1 MLQLL
6 ILFRNI
12 MKKGEKKGELN
23 TVKKRIKFL
32 FRTILTFNSSMK
44 LGSFI
49 LNHKYL
55 KDKIYS
61 YPILISKIHRP
72 YLQKN
77 IKISNK
83 LETIINTYNIID
95 KIFNKNI
102 IDELYLNGQS
112 ILSTIIGR
120 EKNVFYIS
128 LELYPFFDKEGEIN
142 LKLLDKNRISLAT
155 LTFSFF
161 KDTSS
166 KIILFIGGIQGAPKE
181 IEKDYIKQVT
191 KELYGIFPKKLLIES
206 LYIIEKALNLSIE
219 KFSVGNQTHVYKAQR
234 YVRKRVIHS
243 DYDSFL
249 CSLESEKLKN
259 NIWKLPVKLNK
270 KNIDDIPSK
279 KRGQY
284 LKKIILIENIEK
296 QIILKLQ
303 SI

>member
-1 MLQLL
+1 MLQSL
-6 ILFRNI
+6 ILFRNV
-12 MKKGEKKGELN
+12 MKKGGKKGELN

-77 IKISNK
+77 MKISNK
-83 LETIINTYNIID
+83 LETIIATYNIID

-112 ILSTIIGR
+112 ILSTITGR
-120 EKNVFYIS
+120 ENNIFYIS

-161 KDTSS
+161 KDTS
-166 KIILFIGGIQGAPKE
+166 LFIGGIQGAPKE

-206 LYIIEKALNLSIE
+206 LYIIEKALNLNIE

-234 YVRKRVIHS
+234 YIHKRVIHS

-270 KNIDDIPSK
+270 KNIDDVPSK

-284 LKKIILIENIEK
+284 LKKINLIEDIEK
-296 QIILKLQ
+296 QIILKL
-303 SI
+303 